1 MCKKQ
6 PIFILISLF
15 FIMTAYG
22 ERVVS
27 PSNINQLPSDGTL
40 KKTSP
45 KIIKKT
51 PWLFENIHKKEQR
64 LLLKLFKNKKYAK
77 RFWKWLPPPLN
88 VIFAPKRLKTDLMIS
103 TFYTV
108 ALFSILARNL
118 ALKPEYWFVA
128 YLVCLLNNYQANDDA
143 QSDSYFPEYIVDL
156 GLSLENLSSSPL
168 LYLRQEE
175 VTGLAEAINKHLKVI
190 IYGPQN
196 SGKTSLIE
204 QLIISSRLNL
214 FDSPAL
220 SQLNKKIFFQLNID
234 KLFENGKYFGEI
246 ESRLEEVFSF
256 LNQYSRNVVLV
267 IDGLADL
274 DRQTLSGLKL
284 VELSKHYLSSASF
297 PIIVTSKETS
307 NPILE
312 SRFFSFPLVSME
324 IEVLVTFLSAYA
336 EDIFSPLQIQAPN
349 QMIERIISKVRAYMP
364 DASIINVSQQ
374 VLNQIKLTMS
384 GFLDKGNESLLIDQT
399 LIDQSMQ
406 VLGFI
411 PKRVNKEIIN
421 SLVPILKQR
430 LIGQDE
436 AIEDVTASL
445 HRAAVGLNPIEKPIG
460 SYLFVGPS
468 GVGKTE
474 LAKQIAKVYFND
486 QKKLIRFDM
495 SEFQLEH
502 QVSRLIG
509 APPGYIGS
517 DQKGQLTKAM
527 EAELGSVI
535 LFDEVEKAHPR
546 FFDLL
551 LQILDEGILTDATG
565 HKINFRNSIIIMTS
579 NLGSEYLYEKSESM
593 KDQLIK
599 EKVMMK
605 VKSFFRLEMLNRL
618 DKIIHFNP
626 LNEYAILKIAYLEVI
641 ALKKRLQERGYQI
654 EITNQALEVIAKQG
668 YHYQFGAREL
678 KRTIVRLV
686 ETPLAKKIIQ
696 GKIKFGQK
704 IQVDVN
710 NSNAD
715 INITDV
721 DTFNT
726 VQYTR
731 KLR

>member
-1 MCKKQ
+1 MYKKQ

-40 KKTSP
+40 KKTSQ

-51 PWLFENIHKKEQR
+51 PWLFEDIHKKEQW
-64 LLLKLFKNKKYAK
+64 LLLKLFKNKKNTK

-108 ALFSILARNL
+108 ALFSILASNL

-128 YLVCLLNNYQANDDA
+128 YLICLLNNYQANDDA

-175 VTGLAEAINKHLKVI
+175 VTGLAEAINKHSKVI

-726 VQYTR
+726 VQYTK